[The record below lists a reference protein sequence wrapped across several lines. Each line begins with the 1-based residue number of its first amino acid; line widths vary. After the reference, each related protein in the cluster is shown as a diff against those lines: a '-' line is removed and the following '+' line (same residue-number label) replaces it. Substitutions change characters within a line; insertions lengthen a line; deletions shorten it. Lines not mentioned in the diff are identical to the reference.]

1 MKKIEPIEWLKIIS
15 ASVCSFVSVTGIIYF
30 LKSVI
35 DAITRGQ
42 ASGDL
47 IVGIFF
53 ISAIAIVCSIIPII
67 LIKFLRKK
75 IREIQKEDTGF
86 EKIPKKSNL
95 LNDHLQSLSS
105 SKQLAV
111 LSARNSLA
119 NSRFLVGFLFIL
131 TVLFIVI
138 SSLKLSHLDLGSYK
152 RSSYDYSDIDPDP
165 RYETLGMPSHL
176 SELDNKEKYY
186 LSDFQFLIVVA
197 FDNLIVIIPTLLM
210 MIWVTT
216 SVVRYLRLKAVVIK
230 LEQDFISE

>member
-15 ASVCSFVSVTGIIYF
+15 ASVCSFVGVTGIIYF

-86 EKIPKKSNL
+86 EKIPKKSPL
-95 LNDHLQSLSS
+95 LNDHLQRLSS

-111 LSARNSLA
+111 LSTRNSLA

-152 RSSYDYSDIDPDP
+152 RINYDTHDYNYGGLRLTDGIKH
-165 RYETLGMPSHL
+165 RITNNRE
-176 SELDNKEKYY
+176 EYY
-186 LSDFQFLIVVA
+186 LSNFQFFIVVA
-197 FDNLIVIIPTLLM
+197 FDNLIVIAPTLLM

-216 SVVRYLRLKAVVIK
+216 SVVRYLRLKAIIIK